1 VIGHIKCA
9 ESIYFSSQAYCQ
21 SLQICPSHAKSWLSW
36 GHLCFS
42 LAEITERQ
50 DSSSSTSGAD
60 PSKSSSVDKK
70 AIQYYSQSMGCYFE
84 AIRCGSHNWT
94 LISIPRCL
102 WLLRKDARSPGLLCQ
117 TFEMRSKL
125 LPEWVWLPWTPQL
138 LSSLGRNEA
147 VTISKILKTLLAR
160 YPQSIY
166 FGLRAYYLERRDVER
181 AHKSAG
187 SSAHQDVPSVR
198 NAEDIM
204 SSLRRAQPQLW
215 LSLEAILEELIIRF
229 RPSLEEE
236 LLSTINAL
244 ILRGLNQLEST
255 KGGDLVDYGKSDDR
269 NSEVANFHKTL
280 EKIAAKCFR
289 SPTTEGSE
297 GGNMNCGWD
306 KSIDF
311 SARYK
316 ASFERDFLLPEA
328 DAAHRL
334 HTPKDSERLD
344 SSFPLTLED
353 IVRQLQKWQRILEHS
368 IVSVSSYVALHN
380 LSPLL
385 TVFSCEPPDMWEGAC
400 DPHLS
405 SEHIVSSD
413 HLIMPTSPSTSAVA
427 AMAAASAASS
437 SVAANAASEGVGGYF
452 GGGSTSVEIPG
463 QYAPYHAIDS
473 RPQPELHA
481 KLIRFEPTV
490 EILKLPDDRQLVRRI
505 TMMG

>member
-1 VIGHIKCA
+1 
-9 ESIYFSSQAYCQ
+9 
-21 SLQICPSHAKSWLSW
+21 LQICPTHAKSWLSW

-42 LAEITERQ
+42 LAELTEKQ
-50 DSSSSTSGAD
+50 DNSSSAPGAD
-60 PSKSSSVDKK
+60 TSKTVPVDKK
-70 AIQYYSQSMGCYFE
+70 AMQYYSQSMGCYFE

-94 LISIPRCL
+94 LICIPRCL
-102 WLLRKDARSPGLLCQ
+102 WLLRKDVRSPGLLCQ

-125 LPEWVWLPWTPQL
+125 LPEWVWLPWTSQL
-138 LSSLGRNEA
+138 LSSLGRTEA
-147 VTISKILKTLLAR
+147 APVSKILKAVLAR

-181 AHKSAG
+181 AHKSTG
-187 SSAHQDVPSVR
+187 SSTQQHVPSVSY
-198 NAEDIM
+198 AEDLM

-244 ILRGLNQLEST
+244 LLRGLNQLEST
-255 KGGDLVDYGKSDDR
+255 KVDDVIHDGKSDDI
-269 NSEVANFHKTL
+269 SAEVANFQKTL
-280 EKIAAKCFR
+280 EKIAAKFFR
-289 SPTTEGSE
+289 SPATNGSE
-297 GGNMNCGWD
+297 VANINCVWD
-306 KSIDF
+306 KSVEF

-316 ASFERDFLLPEA
+316 DSFERDFLRPETA
-328 DAAHRL
+328 AAHRR
-334 HTPKDSERLD
+334 PMSKDSERLD

-353 IVRQLQKWQRILEHS
+353 IVRQLRKWQRTLERS
-368 IVSVSSYVALHN
+368 IVSVPSFVALHN

-400 DPHLS
+400 DPRFSTDILNT
-405 SEHIVSSD
+405 D
-413 HLIMPTSPSTSAVA
+413 HLTAPTLPSTSAVA
-427 AMAAASAASS
+427 ALAAASAASA
-437 SVAANAASEGVGGYF
+437 SVAKNAASEGVGGYF

-463 QYAPYHAIDS
+463 QYSPYHAIDS
-473 RPQPELHA
+473 KPQPELHA

-490 EILKLPDDRQLVRRI
+490 EIIKLPDDRQLVRRI